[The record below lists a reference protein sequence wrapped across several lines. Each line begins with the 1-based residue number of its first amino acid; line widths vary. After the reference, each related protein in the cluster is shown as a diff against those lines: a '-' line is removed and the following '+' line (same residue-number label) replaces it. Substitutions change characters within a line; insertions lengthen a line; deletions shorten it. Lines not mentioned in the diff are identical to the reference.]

1 MPLSPIG
8 YVPSEK
14 EILEGL
20 VPKFTSFE
28 TLLNDCCQM
37 TCNQETF
44 KKYEHL
50 IKDKFKISTED
61 IKQQDADNKTIYTL
75 LKYRNENIRD
85 GVGCSLESTTGFS
98 LNQEE

>member
-1 MPLSPIG
+1 MPMTPIG

-37 TCNQETF
+37 QCNEETF

-61 IKQQDADNKTIYTL
+61 IKQPDGDHKTVYSL
-75 LKYRNENIRD
+75 LKHTDEDIGDSQRR
-85 GVGCSLESTTGFS
+85 GLEFTTGTIT
-98 LNQEE
+98 N